1 MIEQSILI
9 NYIKLGYPQQNA
21 YVKRYRRTIHY
32 DWLNQELFT
41 DLDQIR
47 KQTKDW
53 SHHYNNARL
62 NMHSSSSTLTQKLN
76 QAV

>member
-1 MIEQSILI
+1 M
-9 NYIKLGYPQQNA
+9 
-21 YVKRYRRTIHY
+21 RY

-41 DLDQIR
+41 DLDRVR

-53 SHHYNNARL
+53 LHHYNNARL
-62 NMHSSSSTLTQKLN
+62 NMHSSSSTLTQKLD